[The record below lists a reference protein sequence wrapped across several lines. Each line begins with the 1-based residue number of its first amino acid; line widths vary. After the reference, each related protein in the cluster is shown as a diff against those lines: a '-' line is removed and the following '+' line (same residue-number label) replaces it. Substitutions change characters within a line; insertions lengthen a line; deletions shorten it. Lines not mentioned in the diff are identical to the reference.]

1 MFKRSLML
9 RVVAAVF
16 AVAAALCP
24 NLCAGQDAVRWY
36 RVEMMDK
43 PVGVMKSWQDNVTE
57 GLTTHNRM
65 RFEIKRGAVE
75 IKIEMSSAFTESL
88 EGKPLSMRSEQK
100 MGTMPLIQEYEFAPT
115 EIKNTTIQGE
125 QKSTKSLPLPQG
137 EWLTPRA
144 SEEFVRK
151 RLKAGAKEIV
161 TRSVDPQNGTTP
173 IVTTRTVLGSEKLTL
188 SGREVETTRTSVKLS
203 NAPGIEGKEWYDSEG
218 LMVKGVTQMG
228 GIAIS
233 VTLSDEAGAGEGIGQ
248 ALAPDMFTSTFITP
262 DKPIA
267 DARHL
272 TRGTYRLVMSE
283 GELPDLPQTGSQK
296 FVRENKEAGIVT
308 IVTTG
313 FTPAP
318 EADVTQPAYLASTA
332 LCDIRDDKVTAL
344 AERALKKLDA
354 QERGEAVRVAEA
366 CRTFVYG
373 YISKK
378 SLGVGFASAGEVA
391 KTREGDCSE
400 HGVLLCALLRANKIP
415 ARVATGLIYA
425 DQFAGAQ
432 NIFGYHMWAQALLT
446 IDGKPTWV
454 DLDATL
460 PPSVPYDATH
470 ITLGTND
477 LADGDGMQSMIGI
490 AAMMGRLQIQV
501 KH

>member
-1 MFKRSLML
+1 MLRSLATIGMVL
-9 RVVAAVF
+9 T
-16 AVAAALCP
+16 VAAALCG
-24 NLCAGQDAVRWY
+24 NARAADEATRWY

-43 PVGVMKSWQDNVTE
+43 PVGVMKSWQDKAD
-57 GLTTHNRM
+57 GGITTHNRM

-75 IKIEMSSAFTESL
+75 IKIEMLSAFTESP
-88 EGKPLSMRSEQK
+88 EGKPLKMRSEQK
-100 MGTMPLIQEYEFAPT
+100 MGAIPLIQEYEFVAT
-115 EIKNTTIQGE
+115 EVKNTTIQGD
-125 QKSTKSLPLPQG
+125 QKSTRSLPLPQG

-144 SEEFVRK
+144 SEEFVRL

-161 TRSVDPQNGTTP
+161 TRSVDPQNGITP
-173 IVTTRTVLGSEKLTL
+173 IVTTRTIQGVEKLTL
-188 SGREVETTRTSVKLS
+188 GGREVETTRTSVKLS
-203 NAPGIEGKEWYDSEG
+203 NAPGIEGKEWFDAEG
-218 LMVKGVTQMG
+218 VMVKGVTQMG
-228 GIAIS
+228 GIAVS

-248 ALAPDMFTSTFITP
+248 SLAPDMFTSTFITP

-272 TRGTYRLVMSE
+272 QRGLYRLSMTQ
-283 GELPDLPQTGSQK
+283 GELPDLPTTGSQS
-296 FVRENKEAGIVT
+296 FTRESKEAGLVT
-308 IVTTG
+308 IVTSG

-318 EADVTQPAYLASTA
+318 VDDVNSPAYLASTA
-332 LCDIRDDKVTAL
+332 LCDIRDDKVLAL
-344 AERALKKLDA
+344 AERAIKKLDA
-354 QERGEAVRVAEA
+354 SELADSAKVAEA

-373 YISKK
+373 FISKK

-400 HGVLLCALLRANKIP
+400 HGVLLCALLRAHKIP

-425 DQFAGAQ
+425 DQFAGSQ

-477 LADGDGMQSMIGI
+477 LADGDGMQSMISL
-490 AAMMGRLQIQV
+490 ATMMGRLKIEV
-501 KH
+501 KN